1 VITLSY
7 GHADKIAG
15 HAAGTPAAVRT
26 PPIDPLYRRED
37 VRRVLAGRD
46 ITALYRILRDA
57 GFTQRRIAE
66 STGQSQSEVSEI
78 LKGRRVL
85 AYNLLVRIVQG
96 LGIPRELMGLGYG
109 ERGAYDGGVT
119 LARPRDGVDEDMQR
133 RDLLAVGTLATLGFV
148 PSFAALL
155 DPSAPPGD
163 VPLPSRL
170 GASDVAEIRTRTQQ
184 LRTTAQVE
192 GGQAR
197 AASAAAAS
205 YRRLTMVPATEQVVH
220 SLGSAL
226 AELDELAGWCC
237 FDPAWIGTPDG
248 TTDGTTGPPS
258 TSPAGWATTT
268 ASPARFVALVLSTR
282 VGTGRTTP

>member
-1 VITLSY
+1 
-7 GHADKIAG
+7 
-15 HAAGTPAAVRT
+15 
-26 PPIDPLYRRED
+26 
-37 VRRVLAGRD
+37 
-46 ITALYRILRDA
+46 
-57 GFTQRRIAE
+57 
-66 STGQSQSEVSEI
+66 
-78 LKGRRVL
+78 
-85 AYNLLVRIVQG
+85 
-96 LGIPRELMGLGYG
+96 
-109 ERGAYDGGVT
+109 
-119 LARPRDGVDEDMQR
+119 MQR

-237 FDPAWIGTPDG
+237 Y
-248 TTDGTTGPPS
+248 
-258 TSPAGWATTT
+258 
-268 ASPARFVALVLSTR
+268 
-282 VGTGRTTP
+282 